1 MGVFLPGW
9 AVTGQGLADLIAEA
23 ASSPGP
29 DLTRCLVL
37 LPDAAMRDTAR
48 RAWLRRH
55 PAGWSPRLET
65 LHSLAQSLPGAVA
78 GSSASHGFA
87 GDARVDALEARR
99 RLRLAGWSAQDA
111 RELSGRLLAMT
122 ASLMQAAALHAP
134 PERARWLAGSRATWA
149 QSAGHPGGTE
159 DIGATERRLTGL
171 AVQWVGESPGPL
183 DPLWQA
189 LAGDAQA
196 LLALL
201 GGPTSLVVVQAD
213 AERGGGERP
222 FCDHPCVAALAE
234 RCGLA
239 VRVIDGAP
247 KAPPGPDG
255 QRRRVWVAEDG
266 DAQVTQALHCI
277 QAHLA
282 AGHAPLALITSDRA
296 LARRMF
302 VALHLHGV
310 DTLDRSGWRLSTTR
324 RAAAIMAALR
334 AAAPNATCD
343 DVLAWL
349 KDCPAA
355 APDAVDGLERALRR
369 AGVRRWATWLA
380 HLQRQSAPA
389 MQPAGPAAA
398 GALRLVEQAQG
409 WLRRWP
415 RQAAL
420 GAWLQV
426 LAMHLQDCGQWNA
439 LQRDAAGQAVLERL
453 WLDGDGQLSAEGA
466 AELER
471 RAIGRVPLGWTA
483 FVRWL
488 GDALESASLPSRSP
502 ESGAVAPVEL
512 RTWGQFAHAWAADEW
527 AAAVAVGC
535 DALSLPPMTIDR
547 TGWQSGERAQ
557 LGLPSRDDLSRRRQA
572 EWDGALGIA
581 HVDVLWCRHDA
592 AGQPQSPSPL
602 LQRWQWSTPTPWP
615 EQPVQWPLREIRP
628 DTVAVPA
635 PVGDLRV
642 LRKLSPSAYERLR
655 ACPYQF
661 HVLHLLKLVRIEEL
675 DVPADKR
682 DFGTWLH
689 DVLHRYHQ
697 RLHAS
702 ATVSR
707 AEREQFLIEAA
718 QRATAALALE
728 PGEFLPFELQWPRM
742 ANAYLDWQIKWESQ
756 GARLLVAE
764 ADVSSSLRLR
774 SNAGE
779 GVQPAVLKLGGRIDR
794 VDRVPAGDGQET
806 PFLLD
811 YKTERR
817 DRSRDRIKPDSEDV
831 QLAFYALAW
840 RGSTPGHA
848 DPVQGAYLS
857 FSDTVADEPCRLV
870 QMPDLDRRRDQL
882 AQLIEED
889 LSRLFQGEALRP
901 LGDIQTCER
910 CEARGI
916 CRRDDW
922 G

>member
-1 MGVFLPGW
+1 MSGP
-9 AVTGQGLADLIAEA
+9 GLADLIAAA
-23 ASSPGP
+23 ASGSGP
-29 DLTRCLVL
+29 DVTRCLVL
-37 LPDAAMRDTAR
+37 LPDAALRDTAR

-55 PAGWSPRLET
+55 PAGWSPRFET
-65 LHSLAQSLPGAVA
+65 LHSLALSLPGVVA
-78 GSSASHGFA
+78 GPSAYHGFA
-87 GDARVDALEARR
+87 GDARVDPLEARR
-99 RLRLAGWSAQDA
+99 RLHHAGWAAQDA
-111 RELSGRLLAMT
+111 RELSSRLLAMT
-122 ASLMQAAALHAP
+122 ASLEQAAALHAP
-134 PERARWLAGSRATWA
+134 HERARWLAGCRAAWG
-149 QSAGHPGGTE
+149 QPAGVRGGA
-159 DIGATERRLTGL
+159 DGIDATERQLTGL
-171 AVQWVGESPGPL
+171 ALQWVGESLGPL

-196 LLALL
+196 LFASL
-201 GGPTSLVVVQAD
+201 GGPSSLVVVQAD
-213 AERGGGERP
+213 GEAQAGAHP
-222 FCDHPCVAALAE
+222 FCDHPCVVALAA

-239 VRVIDGAP
+239 VQVIDGAP

-266 DAQVTQALHCI
+266 DAQVTQALQCI
-277 QAHLA
+277 QAHLE
-282 AGHAPLALITSDRA
+282 AGHAPLALVTSDRA

-310 DTLDRSGWRLSTTR
+310 HTLDRSGWRLSTTR
-324 RAAAIMAALR
+324 RGAAIMAALR
-334 AAAPNATCD
+334 AAAPDASCD

-355 APDAVDGLERALRR
+355 APGAVDGLERALRR

-380 HLQRQSAPA
+380 HLEHQGAQAVQSA
-389 MQPAGPAAA
+389 GSAAV
-398 GALRLVEQAQG
+398 GVLHLVELVQG

-415 RQAAL
+415 RQDTL
-420 GAWLQV
+420 GGWLQV
-426 LAMHLQDCGQWNA
+426 LAIHLQDSGQWHA

-453 WLDGDGQLSAEGA
+453 WLDVDGQLNVEGA
-466 AELER
+466 AELGR
-471 RAIGRVPLGWTA
+471 RAIGRMPLGWPE

-488 GDALESASLPSRSP
+488 GEALESDSLPSRP
-502 ESGAVAPVEL
+502 LESGAAAQVEL

-535 DALSLPPMTIDR
+535 DALSLPQTAVDR
-547 TGWQSGERAQ
+547 TGWHPGERDQ
-557 LGLPSRDDLSRRRQA
+557 LGLPSRDELSRRRQA

-581 HVDVLWCRHDA
+581 RVDVLWCRHDA
-592 AGQPQSPSPL
+592 AGQPRSPSPL
-602 LQRWQWSTPTPWP
+602 LQRWQWSTPTRWP
-615 EQPVQWPLREIRP
+615 EQPVKWPEREIVP

-635 PVGDLRV
+635 PVGDLRA
-642 LRKLSPSAYERLR
+642 LRRLSPSAYERLR

-661 HVLHLLKLVRIEEL
+661 HVLHLLKLARIDEL

-697 RLHAS
+697 RLQAGT
-702 ATVSR
+702 AVSR
-707 AEREQFLIEAA
+707 SEREQILIDAA
-718 QRATAALALE
+718 RQATAALALE

-742 ANAYLDWQIKWESQ
+742 ANGYLDWQLEWEAK
-756 GARLLVAE
+756 GTTLLQTE
-764 ADVSSSLRLR
+764 ADVATSLQLR
-774 SNAGE
+774 SNVGDDA
-779 GVQPAVLKLGGRIDR
+779 QPAVLNLGGRIDR
-794 VDRVPAGDGQET
+794 VDRVPAGTGQGT
-806 PFLLD
+806 PFVMD

-817 DRSRDRIKPDSEDV
+817 ERSKDRIKPDAEDV
-831 QLAFYALAW
+831 QLAFYALALG
-840 RGSTPGHA
+840 GSMPGHA

-857 FSDTVADEPCRLV
+857 FSDTVADEPCKLV

-882 AQLIEED
+882 AQVIEED
-889 LSRLFQGEALRP
+889 MSRVFQGEALRP